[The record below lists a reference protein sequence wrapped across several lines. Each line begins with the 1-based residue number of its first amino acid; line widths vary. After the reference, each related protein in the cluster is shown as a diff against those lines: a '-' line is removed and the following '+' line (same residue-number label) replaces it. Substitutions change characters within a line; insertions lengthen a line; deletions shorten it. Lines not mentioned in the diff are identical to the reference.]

1 MAYSIGQVAKITGLT
16 THTLR
21 YYDKFGLLPSVGKN
35 SAGLRRFT
43 DDDLR
48 WLNILECLKST
59 GLQLKDIKHYI
70 DLSKQGDASLQERYQ
85 ILLKQKKRV
94 EEEMLKLKSNMEK
107 LDFKIKYYETALKY
121 GEKQVYN
128 HNSYLRDA
136 KDKLFKKW
144 Q

>member
-21 YYDKFGLLPSVGKN
+21 YYDKFGILPSVGKN

-70 DLSKQGDASLQERYQ
+70 DLSKQGDNSLQERYQ
-85 ILLKQKKRV
+85 IFLKQKQRV

-107 LDFKIKYYETALKY
+107 INFKIKYYETALKF
-121 GEKQVYN
+121 GEANVYKQN
-128 HNSYLRDA
+128 PELLKSRNR
-136 KDKLFKKW
+136 LFKKF
-144 Q
+144 

>member
-21 YYDKFGLLPSVGKN
+21 YYDKFGILPSVGKN

-70 DLSKQGDASLQERYQ
+70 DLSKQGDNSLQERYQ
-85 ILLKQKKRV
+85 IFLKQKKRV
-94 EEEMLKLKSNMEK
+94 EEEMTKLKFNMEK
-107 LDFKIKYYETALKY
+107 INFKIKYYEAALKF
-121 GEKQVYN
+121 GEANVYKQN
-128 HNSYLRDA
+128 PELLKSRNR
-136 KDKLFKKW
+136 LFKKF
-144 Q
+144 

>member
-21 YYDKFGLLPSVGKN
+21 YYDKLGLLPTVGKN

-70 DLSKQGDASLQERYQ
+70 DLSKQGDNSLQERYQ
-85 ILLKQKKRV
+85 IFLKQKQRV

-107 LDFKIKYYETALKY
+107 LEFKIKYYETALKC
-121 GEKQVYN
+121 GEANVYSQAPELLKSRN
-128 HNSYLRDA
+128 R
-136 KDKLFKKW
+136 LFKKF
-144 Q
+144 

>member
-1 MAYSIGQVAKITGLT
+1 MAYSIGQVAQITGLT

-21 YYDKFGLLPSVGKN
+21 YYDKLGLLPNVGKN
-35 SAGLRRFT
+35 SAGLRRFS

-59 GLQLKDIKHYI
+59 GLQLKDIRHYI
-70 DLSKQGDASLQERYQ
+70 DLSKQGDSSLHERYQ
-85 ILLKQKKRV
+85 VFLKQKQRV
-94 EEEMLKLKSNMEK
+94 QAEMQKLRFNMEK
-107 LDFKIKYYETALKY
+107 LDFKIRYYETALQY
-121 GEKQVYN
+121 GEKNVYSRN
-128 HNSYLRDA
+128 PELRAA

>member
-21 YYDKFGLLPSVGKN
+21 YYDKLGLLPTVGKN

-43 DDDLR
+43 EDDLR
-48 WLNILECLKST
+48 WLNVLECLKST

-70 DLSKQGDASLQERYQ
+70 DLSKQGDNSLQERYQ
-85 ILLKQKKRV
+85 IFLKQKQRV

-107 LDFKIKYYETALKY
+107 LDFKIKYYEIALKY

-128 HNSYLRDA
+128 RNPYLCDA
-136 KDKLFKKW
+136 RDKLFKKW